1 MDSAYL
7 KELFLALIGLGLLV
21 LITISF
27 KTGCN
32 KKESWVNYEM
42 VPYGKISTAYSE
54 PITFYN
60 CPEYRLPY
68 NWPIGIKRS
77 YPVEHI
83 GPIMMGV

>member
-1 MDSAYL
+1 MNGLYL
-7 KELFLALIGLGLLV
+7 KEFFLALIVLGLVV

-27 KTGCN
+27 KTGCS
-32 KKESWVNYEM
+32 KEGWVNYGM
-42 VPYGKISTAYSE
+42 VPYGKLSTAYSE

-60 CPEYRLPY
+60 CPEYRKPY

-77 YPVEHI
+77 YPFEHI